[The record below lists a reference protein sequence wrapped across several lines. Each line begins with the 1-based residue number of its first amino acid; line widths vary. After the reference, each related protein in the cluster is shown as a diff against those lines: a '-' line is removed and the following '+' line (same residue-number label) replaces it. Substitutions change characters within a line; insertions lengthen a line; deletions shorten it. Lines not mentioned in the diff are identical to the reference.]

1 MGGLLARF
9 CRLRHR
15 AESRMSA
22 RMSHRLTGLAA
33 AALVFAADQ
42 AGKIFML
49 MSVFNFDLAGDRAIP
64 LSPWLDLILTFN
76 PGISYSLFSA
86 ESTAGWLALLGFT
99 AAAVLALTVWLWRTR
114 SFVGAVALGAIIG
127 GALGNGCDRAIH
139 RKVVDFIHFH
149 IGAFSPFGVF
159 NIADM
164 AIFAG
169 VALLLYS
176 EFFLQAPAAQDSAAS
191 KSP

>member
-1 MGGLLARF
+1 
-9 CRLRHR
+9 
-15 AESRMSA
+15 
-22 RMSHRLTGLAA
+22 MSHRLSGLLV
-33 AALVFAADQ
+33 ALLVLIADQ
-42 AGKIFML
+42 ATKFFMV
-49 MSVFNFDLAGDRAIP
+49 MSV
-64 LSPWLDLILTFN
+64 LSFSGGSVTLTPWLELVLTFN

-86 ESTAGWLALLGFT
+86 ESTAGWLALLGFA
-99 AAAVLALTVWLWRTR
+99 AAAVLALGVWLWRMQN
-114 SFVGAVALGAIIG
+114 FVGAVALGAIIG

-139 RKVVDFIHFH
+139 RKVVDFIHLH

-169 VALLLYS
+169 VALLLYGEIFS
-176 EFFLQAPAAQDSAAS
+176 GAPAARDGAAS